1 MYDPKQVKD
10 FHKSVIAFKNRAHKK
25 YPHIGEDNDNGEWV
39 FCDEFDRMCDSFRA
53 VAANTAVQDLTSE
66 TIEDLLYTIARD
78 NECPMLINEISSD
91 LYRVLCKA
99 VLDTPYTNAKWEFA
113 ETLKDHGE
121 DEEIRPLIFEFL
133 DTGDEYTER
142 MALRSLAFLYPEKTE
157 EYAEKFWSREIYKN
171 DEYQKIMVL
180 HALNIIG
187 SSKLSH
193 YLDMACRSS
202 MKYLKENADA
212 IRAELEGDN
221 R

>member
-1 MYDPKQVKD
+1 MDPAKK
-10 FHKSVIAFKNRAHKK
+10 FHKDVLAFKKWAHKK
-25 YPHIGEDNDNGEWV
+25 YPHIGEDNDNGEWE
-39 FCDEFDRMCDSFRA
+39 FCDKFDRMCDSFRA
-53 VAANTAVQDLTSE
+53 VAANTAAQDLTPE
-66 TIEDLLYTIARD
+66 TIDDLLYTIARD
-78 NECPMLINEISSD
+78 NECPMLINEISSE

-142 MALRSLAFLYPEKTE
+142 MALQSLAFLYPEKTE
-157 EYAEKFWSREIYKN
+157 GYAEKFWSREIYEN

-180 HALNIIG
+180 HALHIIG

-202 MKYLKENADA
+202 MKYLKENADT
-212 IRAELEGDN
+212 IRAESEGDN
-221 R
+221 K